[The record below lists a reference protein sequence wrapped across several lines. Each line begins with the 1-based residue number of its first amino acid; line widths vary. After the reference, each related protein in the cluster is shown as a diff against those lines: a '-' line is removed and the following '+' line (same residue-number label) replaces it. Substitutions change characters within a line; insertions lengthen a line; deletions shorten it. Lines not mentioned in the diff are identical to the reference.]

1 MMKITITRDEMQK
14 KLGDVQNIVEKK
26 TVMPILSHCLLE
38 VGGAGGAIYATDL
51 NMAIREPVELLG
63 AEQEGAWCIP
73 ATKLYEIS
81 KEVDEDI
88 VIQEDE
94 VGWIKLKSG
103 KSNFRIACMNV
114 EDYPRWPVIEE
125 KKSVGIKA
133 SVLLSMIDKTLYCAG
148 ETDKRYAFNALLF
161 HIDGANKVMTAVG
174 TDGHRLAVITKP
186 VNVDFEDEIKV
197 IVPRKAVTEIRKF
210 IAANQDDIT
219 FDVTDKYVRFNLGE
233 VVFLTRIIEGM
244 YPNYEQAVPKDNDKK
259 AVMDCETLI
268 KSLRRVS
275 LMSAVSKE
283 KSKVVRVDLGEGQM
297 NIFAVDMGIGE
308 ANEGMS
314 VDYEGETLTLGFNAR
329 YMLDCL
335 LSMETPRA
343 VAFLKDGL
351 SPVLLKEEG
360 SEDYRCVVM
369 PMRI

>member
-14 KLGDVQNIVEKK
+14 KLGDVQNIVDKK

-38 VGGAGGAIYATDL
+38 VGGQGAAVYATDL
-51 NMAIREPVELLG
+51 ETAIKEPVQLLG
-63 AEQEGAWCIP
+63 SDREGSWCIP
-73 ATKLYEIS
+73 AKKLYEIS

-88 VIQEDE
+88 VIEEDE

-103 KSNFRIACMNV
+103 KSNFRIACMNAD
-114 EDYPRWPVIEE
+114 DYPRWPVIEE
-125 KKSVGIKA
+125 KKTIGIKA

-148 ETDKRYAFNALLF
+148 ETDNRYAFNALLF
-161 HIDGANKVMTAVG
+161 HIDGTHKLMTLVG

-210 IAANQDDIT
+210 IAVNQDDIT

-233 VVFLTRIIEGM
+233 VVFLTKIIEGM
-244 YPNYEQAVPKDNDKK
+244 YPNYEQAVPRDNDKK
-259 AVMDCETLI
+259 AVMEREPLM

-275 LMSAVSKE
+275 LMSAISKE
-283 KSKVVRVDLGEGQM
+283 KSKVVRVDIGEGQM

-308 ANEGMS
+308 ANES
-314 VDYEGETLTLGFNAR
+314 LNVEYEGETLTLGFNAK

-335 LSMETPRA
+335 LSMETDRV
-343 VAFLKDGL
+343 VALLKDGL
-351 SPVLLKEEG
+351 SPVLMKEEG